1 MYKWPISHSYVTLL
15 ECMLMTLFVV
25 VSWLRLESIN
35 VWLHGVGCT
44 WGRPDF
50 QTWQHGKWKIN
61 LKHKQSNYPNLDS
74 SQPIL
79 SNFVREEGM
88 NSAGSAGSQWRTFIQ
103 DWQTE
108 YRRSTPAKF
117 NRKVADGVLM
127 ICFMISHSFLVGYWG
142 SLIHTDSRGPF
153 PGPAG
158 AQLVDIRA
166 AVWFLF
172 LSSSRRAGSGF
183 GRIFWSCFFAIFAII
198 PSISQ

>member
-35 VWLHGVGCT
+35 VWLHGIGCT

-50 QTWQHGKWKIN
+50 QTWQHDNGKST
-61 LKHKQSNYPNLDS
+61 SNIS
-74 SQPIL
+74 SLTIRIWIPASQFYPIL
-79 SNFVREEGM
+79 LEHKVWTLLDLLAASGEPL
-88 NSAGSAGSQWRTFIQ
+88 WQ

-108 YRRSTPAKF
+108 YRRSTLAKS
-117 NRKVADGVLM
+117 NRKVTDGVLIVLM

-142 SLIHTDSRGPF
+142 SLIHTDSRGPI

-183 GRIFWSCFFAIFAII
+183 GRIFWSWFLQFL
-198 PSISQ
+198 P